1 MEKNTKPN
9 KTETAEKNQEV
20 DVTISNKAQEITI
33 KSPIFLLFAE
43 YIGYVSSIIEW
54 VEDYMN
60 GKPTPKFKL
69 KVINEDA
76 LCLAKQIKKK
86 YTDEDI
92 LTWYQS
98 FYDVILSDYE
108 KKLEQVEKK

>member
-1 MEKNTKPN
+1 MEEVTKSN
-9 KTETAEKNQEV
+9 NTETAEKNKEV
-20 DVTISNKAQEITI
+20 DITISTKAQEITI

-43 YIGYVSSIIEW
+43 YIGYVSNIIEW

-60 GKPTPKFKL
+60 GKPTPNFKL

-92 LTWYQS
+92 LAWYQS
-98 FYDVILSDYE
+98 FYDVILGDYE
-108 KKLEQVEKK
+108 KKLEQIEKK